1 MFETLFGAGGALA
14 LPAWAAL
21 SVSPWLGRMR
31 PAIWAL
37 TGWAI
42 PLVLAAAYL
51 GMVLAYWPMEGG
63 GYGSLEAVQA
73 LFAHPGMLTAGWYH
87 FLAFDLCV
95 GTWIAREGVRLDMP
109 RILLVPCFVLTFW
122 FGPVGLLAFFG
133 LRAAPWGL
141 QAARMLLQRQRVLAA
156 FGMVLLAALVLASAA
171 AVLDP
176 RTLAGVD
183 VWAKPM
189 KFMAAIALYA
199 LTLAWL
205 IGELPP
211 ARRDGRLMRAT
222 VWLAVATGAFEAL
235 YITWQ
240 GALGQASHFN
250 VDTPFHAAMYILMGI
265 AALLFTATALP
276 VAHQLWR
283 HAAAMAPAYRLGA
296 ILGLVL
302 TFVAGAGGG
311 VAISM
316 HGGPLI
322 GATAGPG
329 LPLVGWSATGGD
341 LRVAHFLGV
350 HAQQVLPLA
359 GWLLSRTAWR
369 GAVPA
374 MALAAAA
381 YVGLIAAALR
391 QASAGLPLIAFQPW

>member
-1 MFETLFGAGGALA
+1 MIETLFGAGGALA
-14 LPAWAAL
+14 LPAWVAL
-21 SVSPWLGRMR
+21 SVSPWLGRWR
-31 PAIWAL
+31 PAIWAA
-37 TGWAI
+37 TGRVI

-51 GMVLAYWPMEGG
+51 GLVLAYWPVPGG
-63 GYGSLEAVQA
+63 GYDTLGAVQA

-87 FLAFDLCV
+87 FLAFDLFV
-95 GTWIAREGVRLDMP
+95 GTWIAREGVRLGMP

-141 QAARMLLQRQRVLAA
+141 QAARVLLQRQRGLAI
-156 FGMVLLAALVLASAA
+156 FGMVLWVALALAAIAA
-171 AVLDP
+171 MLDP
-176 RTLAGVD
+176 RTLAGVG

-189 KFMAAIALYA
+189 KFMAAIGLYA

-205 IGELPP
+205 IGELPA
-211 ARRDGRLMRAT
+211 ARRHALPMRAT
-222 VWLAVATGAFEAL
+222 VWLAVASGAFEAL

-265 AALLFTATALP
+265 AALLFAATALP

-283 HAAAMAPAYRLGA
+283 HADGMAPAYRLGA

-302 TFVAGAGGG
+302 TFVAGAGVG
-311 VAISM
+311 VAISA
-316 HGGPLI
+316 HGGPLV
-322 GATAGPG
+322 GAAAGPG
-329 LPLVGWSATGGD
+329 LPVVGWSISGGD

-350 HAQQVLPLA
+350 HAQQVLPVA
-359 GWLLSRTAWR
+359 GWLLARAVGR

-374 MALAAAA
+374 MALCGAG
-381 YVGLIAAALR
+381 Y
-391 QASAGLPLIAFQPW
+391 AGLVALALAQAYAGGPLIAF